1 MEGKHLNEEIINWNS
16 RGETPEERIS
26 YLSSLKVLIDKEAK
40 LDYAEYK
47 GFQKGLELGR
57 AEAREQAIEE
67 GREQGLEQGKKE
79 FLNQIILKMIANGSD
94 NEAIQALTDVSLE
107 EIEALRQQR

>member
-1 MEGKHLNEEIINWNS
+1 MEGKHLNEEIINWDS

-57 AEAREQAIEE
+57 AEAI
-67 GREQGLEQGKKE
+67 EQGKKE

>member
-40 LDYAEYK
+40 LDYAEHK
-47 GFQKGLELGR
+47 GHQRGR
-57 AEAREQAIEE
+57 EE
-67 GREQGLEQGKKE
+67 GIEQGKETMLK
-79 FLNQIILKMIANGSD
+79 QIILKMIANGSD

>member
-57 AEAREQAIEE
+57 AEAREQ
-67 GREQGLEQGKKE
+67 GKKE